1 MSRYKHKPIKR
12 SDRHRKRY
20 TRQRAVGYVA
30 ALLIVAGLIVGDRMG
45 VFGRRPEPKQGE
57 YRPDA
62 ATVARNN
69 AADLRTYHDKS
80 FKVTHVVDGDT
91 LDVDIRDE
99 VLGKDFT
106 RIRLWGVDTPETV
119 KPNTPKQHFGP
130 EAGRFTRSF
139 CMGMDK
145 TVRLELVKGRDT
157 RGKYGRLLA
166 YVSLPP
172 ADADKPPL
180 CLNAELIRR
189 GFGYSDPRFPHPRKP
204 EFRDLQRR
212 ARQSGAGLWAAAT
225 DEDLPYYYRGK
236 IKLGQ

>member
-1 MSRYKHKPIKR
+1 L
-12 SDRHRKRY
+12 
-20 TRQRAVGYVA
+20 GYVA
-30 ALLIVAGLIVGDRMG
+30 ALLIVVGLILGDRMG
-45 VFGRRPEPKQGE
+45 VFGRRPAPEQRG
-57 YRPDA
+57 YYPDA
-62 ATVARNN
+62 AEVARNN
-69 AADLRTYHDKS
+69 AADFRAYHAKS
-80 FKVTHVVDGDT
+80 FKVIRVVDGDT
-91 LDVDIRDE
+91 LDVDIRDD
-99 VLGKDFT
+99 VLGRDVT

-119 KPNTPKQHFGP
+119 KPDTPKQHFGP
-130 EAGRFTRSF
+130 EATRFTRDF

-189 GFGYSDPRFPHPRKP
+189 GYGYCDSRFPHPRKS
-204 EFRDLQRR
+204 EFRDLQRL
-212 ARQSGAGLWAAAT
+212 ARQSGAGLWADAR